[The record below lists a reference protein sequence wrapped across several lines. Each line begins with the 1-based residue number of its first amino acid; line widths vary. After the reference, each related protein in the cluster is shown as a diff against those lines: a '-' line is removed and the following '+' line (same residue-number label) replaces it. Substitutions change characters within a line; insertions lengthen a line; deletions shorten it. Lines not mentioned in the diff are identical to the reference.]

1 MLQQVQLN
9 FNINYKTAAGTD
21 AAPTIFTTDGSTL
34 FIADQTGLISNLLD
48 ITTLID
54 SSGRNQTDLLATAST
69 LFDNNLGTITDFR
82 LNGSGYGGYI
92 TFDFKEGGQATLSKV
107 DVISR
112 QDSNYT
118 RISGTV
124 VQGSNDNTNWTTIS
138 NAAGKTDVW
147 QTLTINSTQPYRYIR
162 ITNANNWYGN
172 MAELRMYGVTESI
185 NKIQSA
191 SISSTQSLNK
201 RIVPGNTVKLAFTA
215 KEAINTVNVTIQ
227 GQTATVSTTD
237 NINFTAA
244 ATIPQ
249 GAAAGNVKFAIN
261 YKQQNGKDGYPASS
275 TTDGYFAVPC

>member
-1 MLQQVQLN
+1 M
-9 FNINYKTAAGTD
+9 
-21 AAPTIFTTDGSTL
+21 

-54 SSGRNQTDLLATAST
+54 SSGRNQADLLATAST

-107 DVISR
+107 DVIAR

-162 ITNANNWYGN
+162 ITNGNNWYGN

-191 SISSTQSLNK
+191 SISSAQSLNK
-201 RIVPGNTVKLAFTA
+201 QDCSGEHSQISLHSKRSD
-215 KEAINTVNVTIQ
+215 Q
-227 GQTATVSTTD
+227 
-237 NINFTAA
+237 
-244 ATIPQ
+244 
-249 GAAAGNVKFAIN
+249 
-261 YKQQNGKDGYPASS
+261 
-275 TTDGYFAVPC
+275 